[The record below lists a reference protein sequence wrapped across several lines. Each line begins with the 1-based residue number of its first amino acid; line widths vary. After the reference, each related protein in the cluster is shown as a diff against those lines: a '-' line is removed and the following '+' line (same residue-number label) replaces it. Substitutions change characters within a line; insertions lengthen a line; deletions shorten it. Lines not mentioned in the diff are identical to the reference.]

1 MSLYKKIL
9 IPIDHSEE
17 SWQALIEGLKLAADK
32 GTWII
37 IATVAP
43 VYPAEVLFTGVTH
56 PKEKVIAPY
65 KELLNKAK
73 KIVEEKGLLAK
84 TVLEEGDEPF
94 ERIVDIAYADNCDL
108 IVMGKGGSKLK
119 RIFLGSTTA
128 RVIGYSPVDVLVIPL
143 GKKLGWEKILVAVD
157 GSSYSERAFEK
168 ALTLAKENESELI
181 LLSVVDYPPEYF
193 AEAPQVIEKELL
205 KRSEYLSKL
214 EERCKKEGVKARKFL
229 KEGTAEEKIL
239 ETAEETSSQLIVM
252 GTYGRKGIK
261 RLLMGSTTERVLSEG
276 ICPVLVVK

>member
-9 IPIDHSEE
+9 IPIDNSEE

-37 IATVAP
+37 IATVSP
-43 VYPAEVLFTGVTH
+43 VYPAEVLFAGAAD

-73 KIVEEKGLLAK
+73 KVVEEKGLLAK

-143 GKKLGWEKILVAVD
+143 GKKLGWEKILAAVD

-168 ALTLAKENESELI
+168 ALTLAKDNESELI

-193 AEAPQVIEKELL
+193 AEAPQVIEKELS
-205 KRSEYLSKL
+205 KRSEYLAKL

-229 KEGTAEEKIL
+229 KEGSAEDKIL

>member
-1 MSLYKKIL
+1 
-9 IPIDHSEE
+9 
-17 SWQALIEGLKLAADK
+17 LIEGLKLAADK

-43 VYPAEVLFTGVTH
+43 VYPAEVLFAGAAD

-73 KIVEEKGLLAK
+73 KVVEEKGLLAK

-143 GKKLGWEKILVAVD
+143 GKELGWEKILVAVD

>member
-9 IPIDHSEE
+9 IPIDNSEE
-17 SWQALIEGLKLAADK
+17 SWHALIEGLKLAADK
-32 GTWII
+32 GTWIV

-43 VYPAEVLFTGVTH
+43 VYPAEVLFTGASD

-73 KIVEEKGLLAK
+73 KVVEEKGLLAK
-84 TVLEEGDEPF
+84 TLLEEGDEPF
-94 ERIVDIAYADNCDL
+94 ERIVDVAYADNCDL
-108 IVMGKGGSKLK
+108 IVMGRGGSKLK

-128 RVIGYSPVDVLVIPL
+128 RVIGYSPVDVLVIPF
-143 GKKLGWEKILVAVD
+143 GKGLGWERILVAVD

-168 ALTLAKENESELI
+168 ALKLANEHESELI
-181 LLSVVDYPPEYF
+181 ILSVVDYPPEYF
-193 AEAPQVIEKELL
+193 AEAPQVIEKEIS
-205 KRSEYLSKL
+205 KRADYLSKL
-214 EERCKKEGVKARKFL
+214 EEGCMKYGVKARKFL
-229 KEGTAEEKIL
+229 KEGAAEEKIV
-239 ETAEETSSQLIVM
+239 ETAEETSSQLIVL